1 VLDHLSC
8 FLEAS
13 FVLFKQVTICHVM
26 STTCP
31 RDAAPMQEGG
41 DAVAERDA
49 IDEGRNS
56 ASSVERSESVHR
68 SDVGSQSNAEGDSD
82 GGSHTRSYYFGTLM
96 VTVSHIREMMERAYF
111 VEGGG

>member
-26 STTCP
+26 STACP

-56 ASSVERSESVHR
+56 GVQLK
-68 SDVGSQSNAEGDSD
+68 DLNQSTE
-82 GGSHTRSYYFGTLM
+82 
-96 VTVSHIREMMERAYF
+96 VTWVLKAMPKVIPTEAPTP
-111 VEGGG
+111 VVIILAP